1 MTGAVPFF
9 KPEYVEG
16 LNYTEF
22 YNAVIDAQYKKP
34 YQPYR
39 YGAYQVFQANKANHQ
54 IQANFF
60 MNFTS

>member
-39 YGAYQVFQANKANHQ
+39 YGAYQIFQANKANHQ
-54 IQANFF
+54 I
-60 MNFTS
+60 